1 MTLLSFTIPDI
12 KISPTDNELEVVGPT
27 IPVNVKIW
35 QTLADFRHWHL
46 WMDGVERTLRVYDEE
61 ELDTSLGRG
70 SKVQLIGSANSH
82 TLEILYWQPPHRFVY
97 ATGEKGQ
104 RTAVC
109 YEINTNSQT
118 SEAAI
123 SVNAEVEVSGLRK
136 MLSPWIALTAKKR
149 LIKQNQSL
157 LEQLS

>member
-1 MTLLSFTIPDI
+1 MTLLSLTIPDI
-12 KISPTDNELEVVGPT
+12 KVSPTAIDLGVVGPT

-35 QTLADFRHWHL
+35 QTLADFQHWHL
-46 WMDGVERTLRVYDEE
+46 WMAGVERTLRVYDEE
-61 ELDTSLGRG
+61 ELDSSLGRG
-70 SKVQLIGSANSH
+70 SKVQLIGSANSD
-82 TLEILYWQPPHRFVY
+82 TLEILYWQPPQRFVY

-104 RTAVC
+104 RAAVC
-109 YEINTNSQT
+109 YEIHTSNQT

-123 SVNAEVEVSGLRK
+123 SVNSEVEVSGLRK
-136 MLSPWIALTAKKR
+136 ILSPWIALTAKKR